1 MRLLCLSAFL
11 LVPAVASAQSVG
23 QAVVLVAGGV
33 GGGLVL
39 TNVAIV
45 VPLPV
50 VFPAGVA
57 LGVYGTGR
65 LLGIDAS
72 LRNTLG
78 DAVSGMVVGS
88 AAGYAVYL
96 LAGSPYSGDLGAAL
110 HIAAG
115 AVVGSVA
122 WSVADVRAEPAVLRT
137 PGGERVAGLALTLAF

>member
-1 MRLLCLSAFL
+1 MRLLCLCAFL
-11 LVPAVASAQSVG
+11 LVPAVASAQSGG
-23 QAVVLVAGGV
+23 QAVVLAVGGI

-50 VFPAGVA
+50 VFPTGVA
-57 LGVYGTGR
+57 LGVYGTSR
-65 LLGIDAS
+65 MLGIDAS

-78 DAVSGMVVGS
+78 DAVSGMVVGC

-115 AVVGSVA
+115 AAAGSVA
-122 WSVADVRAEPAVLRT
+122 WSVADVRVDPAVLRT
-137 PGGERVAGLALTLAF
+137 PAGERVAGLALRVAL